1 MNLLVLILVIGFL
14 PCVFVKLFM
23 LDIYQTH
30 LISDQKEKMKYT
42 AQNLASQMGN
52 NAFLAGDINEILQSE
67 IFQLANIYNGRVFVV
82 DENYQVVLDT
92 ASLYEGRTSVSDEV
106 FRCMTGNSSLI
117 EESTGDYMSFTMP
130 ITLIEGSAENG
141 RIAGVLVFS
150 ASTQSLLDLADEMNE
165 KANVVLL
172 LVFVLLGAGAYVIS
186 GRFAGPFKKMITQMD
201 ELEIGDLNMVLEY
214 QGFDITRKIA
224 DAVNSIMRRL
234 RAQDESR
241 QQFVSNVSH
250 ELKTPITS
258 CKVMAESLIGQEN
271 VPVEIYQD
279 FFESILEEVEREQ
292 QIVTDLLELVRMDDD
307 QAALNVGQVNINT
320 MLEVILRRMKPIA
333 QKRGIGLVLEM
344 MRPVT
349 ALVDETKLSL
359 AVNNLVDNAV
369 KYNKD
374 NGSVVVHLDA
384 DHKYFYLT
392 VEDTGVG
399 IPEDAREHIFE
410 RFYRVDKARSRDTG
424 GTGLGLA
431 IAKSIITMHHGIIRV
446 ESVLGEGTK
455 FMIRIPIRYTA

>member
-1 MNLLVLILVIGFL
+1 MNLFVLIFVIGFI
-14 PCVFVKLFM
+14 PCVLVKLFM
-23 LDIYQTH
+23 LDIYETQ

-42 AQNLASQMGN
+42 AQNLSSQMGN
-52 NAFLAGDINEILQSE
+52 NEFLEGNINEIMLTE
-67 IFQLANIYNGRVFVV
+67 VNQLADIYTGRVFVV
-82 DENYQVVLDT
+82 DVNYQVILDT
-92 ASLYEGRTSVSDEV
+92 ASLYEGRTCVSDEV

-117 EESTGDYMSFTMP
+117 EEATSDYMSFTMP
-130 ITLIEGSAENG
+130 ITLTEGGGSV
-141 RIAGVLVFS
+141 RTVGVLVFS
-150 ASTQSLLDLADEMNE
+150 ASTQSLLALVNLMNE

-172 LVFVLLGAGAYVIS
+172 LVFVLLGAGAYVFS
-186 GRFAGPFKKMITQMD
+186 GCFSNPYKRLIHQMD
-201 ELEIGDLNMVLEY
+201 ELEIGDLNMVLDY

-224 DAVNSIMRRL
+224 DTVNSIVRRL

-279 FFESILEEVEREQ
+279 FFESILEEVDREQ
-292 QIVTDLLELVRMDDD
+292 QIVTDLLELVRMDDK
-307 QAALNVGQVNINT
+307 QAALNVSQVNVNT

-333 QKRGIGLVLEM
+333 QKRGIALVLEM

-349 ALVDETKLSL
+349 ALVDESKLTL

-374 NGSVVVHLDA
+374 NGKVVVHLDA

-431 IAKSIITMHHGIIRV
+431 IAKSIITMHHGIIRLD
-446 ESVLGEGTK
+446 SVLGEGTK
-455 FMIRIPIRYTA
+455 FMIRIPIRYTT

>member
-1 MNLLVLILVIGFL
+1 MCL
-14 PCVFVKLFM
+14 KWFM
-23 LDIYQTH
+23 LDIYETQ

-42 AQNLASQMGN
+42 AQTLVNQMGN
-52 NAFLAGDINEILQSE
+52 TSFLDGTINEMMLTE
-67 IFQLANIYNGRVFVV
+67 MYQLADIYSGRIFVV
-82 DENYQVVLDT
+82 NDKYQVVKDT
-92 ASLYEGRTSVSDEV
+92 AFLYEGRTCVSDEV

-117 EESTGDYMSFTMP
+117 EDSTSDYMSFTMP
-130 ITLIEGSAENG
+130 ITLPDSSDKGLQI
-141 RIAGVLVFS
+141 IGVLVFS
-150 ASTQSLLDLADEMNE
+150 ASTQSLLDLVGVMNE
-165 KANVVLL
+165 KANVLLL
-172 LVFVLLGAGAYVIS
+172 LVFVLLGAGAYALS
-186 GRFAGPFKKMITQMD
+186 GFFSNPFKKLIVRMD
-201 ELEIGDLNMVLEY
+201 ELETGDLNMVLDC

-224 DAVNSIMRRL
+224 DGMNAVIRRL
-234 RAQDESR
+234 RVQDESR

-279 FFESILEEVEREQ
+279 FFESILEEVDREQ
-292 QIVTDLLELVRMDDD
+292 QIVTDLLELVRMDDM
-307 QAALNVGQVNINT
+307 QGGLNVSQVNINT
-320 MLEVILRRMKPIA
+320 QLEVILRRMKPIA
-333 QKRGIGLVLEM
+333 QKRGIALVLEM

-374 NGSVVVHLDA
+374 NGKVVVHLDA

-392 VEDTGVG
+392 VQDTGVG
-399 IPEDAREHIFE
+399 IPEDAIEHIFE

-431 IAKSIITMHHGIIRV
+431 ITKSVITMHHGIIRV

-455 FMIRIPIRYTA
+455 FMIRIPLRYAA

>member
-172 LVFVLLGAGAYVIS
+172 LVFVLLGAGAYVI
-186 GRFAGPFKKMITQMD
+186 
-201 ELEIGDLNMVLEY
+201 
-214 QGFDITRKIA
+214 
-224 DAVNSIMRRL
+224 
-234 RAQDESR
+234 
-241 QQFVSNVSH
+241 
-250 ELKTPITS
+250 
-258 CKVMAESLIGQEN
+258 
-271 VPVEIYQD
+271 
-279 FFESILEEVEREQ
+279 
-292 QIVTDLLELVRMDDD
+292 
-307 QAALNVGQVNINT
+307 
-320 MLEVILRRMKPIA
+320 
-333 QKRGIGLVLEM
+333 
-344 MRPVT
+344 
-349 ALVDETKLSL
+349 
-359 AVNNLVDNAV
+359 
-369 KYNKD
+369 
-374 NGSVVVHLDA
+374 
-384 DHKYFYLT
+384 
-392 VEDTGVG
+392 
-399 IPEDAREHIFE
+399 
-410 RFYRVDKARSRDTG
+410 
-424 GTGLGLA
+424 
-431 IAKSIITMHHGIIRV
+431 
-446 ESVLGEGTK
+446 
-455 FMIRIPIRYTA
+455 

>member
-1 MNLLVLILVIGFL
+1 MNLLILILVMGFI
-14 PCVFVKLFM
+14 PCILVKLFM
-23 LDIYQTH
+23 LDIYETH

-42 AQNLASQMGN
+42 AQNLSSQMGTT
-52 NAFLAGDINEILQSE
+52 AFLTEGINQILMTEIY
-67 IFQLANIYNGRVFVV
+67 QLANIYNGRVFVV
-82 DENYQVVLDT
+82 DEEYEVVLDT
-92 ASLYEGRTSVSDEV
+92 ASLYEGKTSVSDEV

-117 EESTGDYMSFTMP
+117 EEATSEYMSFTMP
-130 ITLIEGSAENG
+130 ITLTDGGGNV

-150 ASTQSLLDLADEMNE
+150 ASTQFLLDLVEVMNE
-165 KANVVLL
+165 KANVILL
-172 LVFVLLGAGAYVIS
+172 LMFVLLGAGAYVLS
-186 GRFAGPFKKMITQMD
+186 GRFADPFKRLLVQMD
-201 ELEIGDLNMVLEY
+201 ELEIGDLKMVMES

-241 QQFVSNVSH
+241 QMFVSNVSH

-279 FFESILEEVEREQ
+279 FFESILEEVDREQ

-333 QKRGIGLVLEM
+333 QKRGIALVLEM
-344 MRPVT
+344 IRPVT
-349 ALVDETKLSL
+349 ALVDETKLTL

>member
-1 MNLLVLILVIGFL
+1 MFVFILVIGFI
-14 PCVFVKLFM
+14 PCVLVKLFM
-23 LDIYQTH
+23 LDIYETQ

-42 AQNLASQMGN
+42 AQNLSSQMGSN
-52 NAFLAGDINEILQSE
+52 EFLEGNIDETMLTEVN
-67 IFQLANIYNGRVFVV
+67 QLADIYTGRVFVV
-82 DENYQVVLDT
+82 DENYQVILDT
-92 ASLYEGRTSVSDEV
+92 ASLYEGRTCISDEV

-117 EESTGDYMSFTMP
+117 EEATSDYMSFTMP
-130 ITLIEGSAENG
+130 ITLTEGGGSVQTV
-141 RIAGVLVFS
+141 GVLVFS
-150 ASTQSLLDLADEMNE
+150 ASTQSLLDLVNVMNE

-172 LVFVLLGAGAYVIS
+172 LVFVLLDAGAYVLS
-186 GRFAGPFKKMITQMD
+186 GYFANPYKRLIHQMD
-201 ELEIGDLNMVLEY
+201 DLEIGDLNMVLDY

-224 DAVNSIMRRL
+224 DTVNSIVRRL

-258 CKVMAESLIGQEN
+258 CKVMAESLVGQEN

-279 FFESILEEVEREQ
+279 FFESILEEVDREQ
-292 QIVTDLLELVRMDDD
+292 QIVTDLLELVRMDDK
-307 QAALNVGQVNINT
+307 QAALNVSQVNVNT

-333 QKRGIGLVLEM
+333 QKRGIALVLEM

-349 ALVDETKLSL
+349 ALVDETKLTL

-374 NGSVVVHLDA
+374 NGKVVVHLDA

-431 IAKSIITMHHGIIRV
+431 IAKSIITMHHGIIRL

-455 FMIRIPIRYTA
+455 FMIRIPIRYTT